1 MLRGR
6 ATRSADGAF
15 NVAATSPLCILRLGC
30 SLLEAPAYEGGEG
43 ASIISGCCY
52 GPKVAATV
60 PRKTK
65 RGSLQKSTRE
75 LSAGENAGP
84 RGRTR
89 GVRGREWAWRFV
101 LFPAVWE
108 LSRGSLPSARGAQA
122 LYPIGRPTAW
132 IAWTVQPMRPQQR
145 DRAAESRAFPPRHG
159 WCGKPVSL
167 QQGSFASSSSQ
178 FHSPSPVSLFPSIY
192 PLPAASRTTHTQTNA
207 HEACHNVRGDSLGL

>member
-6 ATRSADGAF
+6 ATRSADGVFQRRCHVSSVYPAARVFAF
-15 NVAATSPLCILRLGC
+15 GSTCMRRA
-30 SLLEAPAYEGGEG
+30 GEG

-52 GPKVAATV
+52 GLKQQLPFKEK
-60 PRKTK
+60 RKEVHYRNL
-65 RGSLQKSTRE
+65 RGNFPLGKMQAPGGQKARVGLE
-75 LSAGENAGP
+75 
-84 RGRTR
+84 
-89 GVRGREWAWRFV
+89 VV

-178 FHSPSPVSLFPSIY
+178 FHSPSPVSLFPSRLSTRCQ
-192 PLPAASRTTHTQTNA
+192 PPAATTHTNK
-207 HEACHNVRGDSLGL
+207 CPRGLPQCTR